1 MKNYAVFMPNGTPI
15 GVGFSNCLAY
25 KTVTGPKERK
35 CLFRPNLQAVVE

>member
-15 GVGFSNCLAY
+15 GVGFSNCFVY
-25 KTVTGPKERK
+25 KTVAGPKERK